1 MIVTAR
7 LELVPLDDALA
18 AAIVAGAPVP
28 GGAADFPAEGDAVV
42 ADIFQGLR
50 LGTPPIAVATP
61 ERPWGFWVLRRKL
74 DGQWVGGIGLKGEPV
89 EGAIE
94 VGYGLVPSAR
104 GQGLAREAVEA
115 LCRRAEARGVA
126 VWAETEG
133 ENPASERVL
142 AACGFVLTARHAGG
156 ARWDRPPARLAPA

>member
-1 MIVTAR
+1 MIRTPR

-18 AAIVAGAPVP
+18 RVIVAGAPVP
-28 GGAADFPAEGDAVV
+28 GGADDFPAEGDRVV
-42 ADIFQGLR
+42 ASLFQLLR
-50 LGTPPIAVATP
+50 LQTPPLPVATP
-61 ERPWGFWVLRRKL
+61 EAPWGFWVLRRTH
-74 DGQWVGGIGLKGEPV
+74 DARWVGGIGLKGEPFG
-89 EGAIE
+89 GAIE

-115 LCRRAEARGVA
+115 LCRLAEARGVA